1 MNYLTD
7 PFTLVVIGIV
17 VIVAALLFMN
27 RTRIAAA
34 GKALMTKP
42 IAAEAAAKP
51 YVSRFISTAELDAE
65 KAAGIVRSWLHH
77 PAAPAASVAATPPA
91 AVPEA
96 PSAGSGGT
104 APVQVVVT
112 ASDAVLAKHAQLDAV
127 IADHQ
132 TAIATHQA
140 AIVDV
145 QNQKA
150 AVTAAQDALNKLVA

>member
-1 MNYLTD
+1 
-7 PFTLVVIGIV
+7 
-17 VIVAALLFMN
+17 
-27 RTRIAAA
+27 
-34 GKALMTKP
+34 
-42 IAAEAAAKP
+42 
-51 YVSRFISTAELDAE
+51 
-65 KAAGIVRSWLHH
+65 
-77 PAAPAASVAATPPA
+77 
-91 AVPEA
+91 
-96 PSAGSGGT
+96 
-104 APVQVVVT
+104 VT

>member
-1 MNYLTD
+1 MNVYAWVSLG
-7 PFTLVVIGIV
+7 LSALAVIG
-17 VIVAALLFMN
+17 VAYLLLKGH
-27 RTRIAAA
+27 TASVAS
-34 GKALMTKP
+34 
-42 IAAEAAAKP
+42 AEAAAKP

-65 KAAGIVRSWLHH
+65 KAAGIVRSWLHR
-77 PAAPAASVAATPPA
+77 PAAPAAPVAATPPA
-91 AVPEA
+91 AAPSE

-104 APVQVVVT
+104 APIVVT

-132 TAIATHQA
+132 SAIATHQA

>member
-1 MNYLTD
+1 MNVYLIGAAILVFLILGVVGYRYFKKPATA
-7 PFTLVVIGIV
+7 TLAISPDELSLIASSLKAHAEG
-17 VIVAALLFMN
+17 
-27 RTRIAAA
+27 IAATA
-34 GKALMTKP
+34 KAD
-42 IAAEAAAKP
+42 
-51 YVSRFISTAELDAE
+51 VE
-65 KAAGIVRSWLHH
+65 KAASIVRSKLH

-91 AVPEA
+91 VAPSE

-104 APVQVVVT
+104 VPVQVVVT